1 MNPEYIA
8 KLWKNFTKYGSISGH
23 NITVSSNVPDSLDY
37 SQSDGNRSTEA
48 SAEVV
53 GHQQV
58 SLRTVEYSGPEQ
70 DQNKI

>member
-53 GHQQV
+53 G
-58 SLRTVEYSGPEQ
+58 LRTINTKQ
-70 DQNKI
+70 L